1 MTKKDYEVF
10 AKMFG
15 KMLANEPDDEKY
27 MQIWEFIDK
36 TCELFKADNPKFKKE
51 TFEKAINLQRML
63 GNK

>member
-15 KMLANEPDDEKY
+15 KMLANESDDEKY
-27 MQIWEFIDK
+27 MQIWEFVDK
-36 TCELFKADNPKFKKE
+36 TCELFKADNPDFDKE
-51 TFEKAINLQRML
+51 RFEKAINLQRML